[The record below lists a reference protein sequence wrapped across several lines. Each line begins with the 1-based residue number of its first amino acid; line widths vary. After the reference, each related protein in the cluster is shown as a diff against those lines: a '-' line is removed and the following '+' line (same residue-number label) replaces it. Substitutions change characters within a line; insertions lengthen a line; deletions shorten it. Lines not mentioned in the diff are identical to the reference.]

1 MGSSGGNVVAEMG
14 GTMHLSYSTSSYKG
28 QTYKSY
34 AIAESLREGG
44 KVRKRIL
51 WPIGK
56 LTDQQ
61 AEQIRSIL
69 AVVQGK
75 DKVLT
80 RLEDI
85 VVKESRSYLDIAVV
99 NHIWDQWELDKAFNF
114 CTTGGPLPTHVIAR
128 ILTINRCTDPCSNY
142 AVPIWAKQTA
152 LAEVLDIDLSGLN
165 DDKIY
170 YELDKIQKN
179 QISIENHLF
188 HRAFEKNPASFDF
201 VDYDLTTTYFVGHK
215 CELSAFGKGK
225 EECHGKRQVL
235 LGVLINSEGY
245 PFKWDVFPGNTAEVK
260 TLKRNINA
268 CKTRFGL
275 GEGKVTLVFDRG
287 IISDENADLVEKAHM
302 KFISALDRNQIP
314 TCGVNLAPFR
324 GIAINETDGSVAPP
338 AGFKKYDDQLFFQ
351 DAGVIGARR
360 YILAF
365 NPGLFEEDRTNR
377 DEKLAHFKAYL
388 KEENKDLSN
397 AKRDRD
403 LDATKNRILGE
414 LKRLKIKK
422 YFESPVVEPITV
434 HATLK
439 NGIEKAVKS
448 FRVGVEMKDDIIK
461 ADKLLDGV
469 CVFLTNH
476 KEKRG
481 RGFKVSPQTTI
492 KAYRDKTKIEDVF
505 KNVKSFLKIRPL
517 FVNTEAHVKAV
528 YTICVLSYFINRY
541 LSNKRKEIGEKEFLN
556 SRELYAPFRDIDIA
570 TLLDSRTGQIIKKA
584 VELPQK
590 TKNLLEKISLLHVA
604 RPR

>member
-1 MGSSGGNVVAEMG
+1 
-14 GTMHLSYSTSSYKG
+14 MHLSYSTSSYKG

-34 AIAESLREGG
+34 SIAESLREGD
-44 KVRKRIL
+44 KVRKRIV
-51 WPIGK
+51 WRIGK

-61 AEQIRSIL
+61 ANQIRSIL
-69 AVVQGK
+69 EVIQGK
-75 DKVLT
+75 DRILT

-85 VVKESRSYLDIAVV
+85 VVQESRNYLDLAVV
-99 NHIWDQWELDKAFNF
+99 NHIWDHWKLDDAFDYGV
-114 CTTGGPLPTHVIAR
+114 TGGAMPTNMIAR

-142 AVPIWAKQTA
+142 SVPTWARKTA
-152 LAEVLDIDLSGLN
+152 LAEVLDNDLSGLN

-170 YELDKIQKN
+170 YELDKIHKN

-188 HRAFEKNPASFDF
+188 QQTYAKNPGAFDF
-201 VDYDLTTTYFVGHK
+201 VDYDLTTTYFVGYK

-287 IISDENADLVEKAHM
+287 IIADDNATLIEDARM

-314 TCGVNLAPFR
+314 SCGVDLAPFKSPV
-324 GIAINETDGSVAPP
+324 INETDGTVSPP

-351 DAGVIGARR
+351 DAGVIGGKR
-360 YILAF
+360 YVLAL
-365 NPGLFEEDRTNR
+365 NPVLFEEDRKNR
-377 DEKLAHFKAYL
+377 EEKLTLFKAWL
-388 KEENKDLSN
+388 KEENNDLGK
-397 AKRDRD
+397 AQRDRD
-403 LDATKNRILGE
+403 HDATKNRIVGE

-422 YFESPVVEPITV
+422 YFEPPVLEPVTV
-434 HATLK
+434 HARLK
-439 NGIEKAVKS
+439 DGRIKSVNS
-448 FRVGVEMKDDIIK
+448 FRVRVEIKKDVIQ

-476 KEKRG
+476 KERFG
-481 RGFKVSPQTTI
+481 PGFKVTPQNII

-505 KNVKSFLKIRPL
+505 KNIKSFLKIRPL

-528 YTICVLSYFINRY
+528 YTICILSYFINRY
-541 LSNKRKEIGEKEFLN
+541 LANKRKETGDKDFLN
-556 SRELYAPFRDIDIA
+556 SKELYAPFKDIDIA
-570 TLLDSRTGQIIKKA
+570 TLTDHRTGQTIKKA
-584 VELPQK
+584 VSLPSE
-590 TKNLLEKISLLHVA
+590 TKSLLEKIALLHVA
-604 RPR
+604 RSQ